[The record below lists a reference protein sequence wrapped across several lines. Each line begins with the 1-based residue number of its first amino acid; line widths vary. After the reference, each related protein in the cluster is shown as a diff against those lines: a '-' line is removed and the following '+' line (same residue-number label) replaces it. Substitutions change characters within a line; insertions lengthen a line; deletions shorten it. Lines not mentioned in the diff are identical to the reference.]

1 MEELHAFRLTP
12 QNLPALAAFM
22 AKACPQWWDEAGA
35 AGQLSGTGLTIG
47 TVGWLLGKDEAHL
60 SGWLLCREL
69 FLYHCLEVECCGFFQ
84 QGRFFLEHR
93 LGALF
98 CEAERYARQKGCTA
112 LRTAMGSEGFFL
124 HGRPL
129 GNIGQ
134 ELQALSAPGRQDFHW
149 LLSRGV
155 SPGGHP
161 AARIGPQFPRRA
173 SHQRAL
179 TPHCTTQR
187 AASAHGGCRAPLSLS
202 RASVRFALQGVKPAF
217 SFAFVFFARKDP
229 LAPFRHISAS
239 RRHAPPAFFI
249 FPPHAKA
256 AARWQKQ
263 SLSLPQSSCPLRAG
277 AAAGECALHFGP
289 GGSAG

>member
-1 MEELHAFRLTP
+1 MEELHVFRLTP

-22 AKACPQWWDEAGA
+22 AKARPQWWDEAGA

-47 TVGWLLGKDEAHL
+47 TVGWLLGKDETHL

-112 LRTAMGSEGFFL
+112 LRTAMGSEGFSL

-149 LLSRGV
+149 LLS
-155 SPGGHP
+155 
-161 AARIGPQFPRRA
+161 
-173 SHQRAL
+173 
-179 TPHCTTQR
+179 
-187 AASAHGGCRAPLSLS
+187 
-202 RASVRFALQGVKPAF
+202 QG
-217 SFAFVFFARKDP
+217 
-229 LAPFRHISAS
+229 FRPVGIQ
-239 RRHAPPAFFI
+239 
-249 FPPHAKA
+249 PHALGRNFHCVLLTKE
-256 AARWQKQ
+256 
-263 SLSLPQSSCPLRAG
+263 L
-277 AAAGECALHFGP
+277 
-289 GGSAG
+289 

>member
-22 AKACPQWWDEAGA
+22 AKARPQWWDEAGA

-47 TVGWLLGKDEAHL
+47 TVGWLLGKDETHL

-98 CEAERYARQKGCTA
+98 CEAERYARQK
-112 LRTAMGSEGFFL
+112 RL
-124 HGRPL
+124 HRPAHRHGL
-129 GNIGQ
+129 GGVFPSRAASG
-134 ELQALSAPGRQDFHW
+134 EYWAGTSGTFRPRQAGLSLAAFP
-149 LLSRGV
+149 GV

-161 AARIGPQFPRRA
+161 AARIGPQFPLRA

-179 TPHCTTQR
+179 TPHCTKQR
-187 AASAHGGCRAPLSLS
+187 AASAHCGCRAPLSLS

-217 SFAFVFFARKDP
+217 SFAFLFFARKDP

-256 AARWQKQ
+256 AARRQKQ

-277 AAAGECALHFGP
+277 AAAGGCALHFGP